1 MFARGI
7 LRSSVHAAGDRIADR
22 YVVELELGRGGG
34 AVTWACRDERTGEA
48 VAVKGMALRGLES
61 WKALELFEREARVL
75 DSLDCPGIPRYVDH
89 FSVDGEGGQ
98 RLYLVQA
105 LAPGR
110 SLAERI
116 RTGWRTDEAGV
127 RRIAHALLDIL
138 AYLHGRTPPVLHR
151 DLKPGN
157 VILDDQ
163 QRVWLVDF
171 GSVRDALRAPG
182 ELGSTTVGTYGYM
195 APEQLHGAASPAS
208 DLYGLGAT
216 LVTLLSGRSPSELP
230 HQRLKLD
237 LSVVPCSPEL
247 RTWLAQLLEPA
258 AEDRYTTVDEART
271 GLADQADGLPL
282 LRGRAWA
289 ALAAA
294 AVLAVGGVAVTM
306 RLAPSR
312 QTEAAQFGPVPLLP
326 PIAAASRRP
335 PPSRPGR
342 QVDLPPT
349 GPIAEPRAASDADR
363 LAVEARAIIE
373 AWDGEPGWLDAA
385 RKKLAE
391 ADAKDPSAVLPMLV
405 HAHLAQVELA
415 AQGTPTPRDLAPAHA
430 WVDRAVARDRK
441 QPEAEVRRAWLHFLG
456 GEVRKARIALQR
468 AQPLPPRG
476 RLLEARL
483 SLSEGRTAEAE
494 AQALAVIRAGGERFV
509 VALAFDVLA
518 EIFASQ
524 RMNDA
529 TATALRRRIE
539 VTPDSPAAQRA
550 LSAFLLAAGDLKGAL
565 EAAELARRLRDD
577 APSRRMLSRVLLTDG
592 SWRLWRDDRPAEAR
606 EKLAAAAAADP
617 TFAEAQYALG
627 AALRALAFKEHS
639 AQPLEAA
646 RQAFERAVALDP
658 QLRNAQS
665 ALEEHHAALAA
676 VAREARH

>member
-1 MFARGI
+1 M
-7 LRSSVHAAGDRIADR
+7 HAAGDRIADR

-34 AVTWACRDERTGEA
+34 AVTWACRDTHSGEA

-75 DSLDCPGIPRYVDH
+75 GSLDHPGIPRYVDH
-89 FSVDGEGGQ
+89 FSVDGPSGQ

-110 SLAERI
+110 SLAERL
-116 RTGWRTDEAGV
+116 RTGFRTDEAGV

-138 AYLHGRTPPVLHR
+138 GYLHARKPPVLHR
-151 DLKPGN
+151 DLKPAN
-157 VILDDQ
+157 VILDEA

-237 LSVVPCSPEL
+237 LSMVPCSPEL
-247 RTWLAQLLEPA
+247 RAWLAQLLEPA
-258 AEDRYTTVDEART
+258 AEDRYTTVEEARA
-271 GLADQADGLPL
+271 GFADPPGERPL
-282 LRGRAWA
+282 LHGRALVA
-289 ALAAA
+289 VAAA
-294 AVLAVGGVAVTM
+294 AILAVGGIAVTM
-306 RLAPSR
+306 RLSPSR
-312 QTEAAQFGPVPLLP
+312 PAELGPSFGPVPLLP

-342 QVDLPPT
+342 QIELPPT
-349 GPIAEPRAASDADR
+349 GPLGEPKAATEADR
-363 LAVEARAIIE
+363 LALEARAIVE
-373 AWDGEPGWLDAA
+373 AWDGEPGWLDVAKQ
-385 RKKLAE
+385 RLAQ
-391 ADAKDPSAVLPMLV
+391 ADARAPTAVLPMLV

-415 AQGTPTPRDLAPAHA
+415 AQGTPTPRDLAPAHG
-430 WVDRAVARDRK
+430 WIDRALARDRK
-441 QPEAEVRRAWLHFLG
+441 QPEAEVRRAWLHFLS
-456 GEVRKARIALQR
+456 GEVRRARVALQR

-494 AQALAVIRAGGERFV
+494 AQALAVVRAGGERFV

-524 RMNDA
+524 RMTEA
-529 TATALRRRIE
+529 TLAALRRRVE

-550 LSAFLLAAGDLKGAL
+550 LATFLLSTSDLPGAL
-565 EAAELARRLRDD
+565 AAAEQARKLRDD
-577 APSRRMLSRVLLTDG
+577 APSRRMLARVLLTDG
-592 SWRLWRDDRPAEAR
+592 AWKLWRDERPAEAR
-606 EKLAAAAAADP
+606 DKLAAAVAADP

-646 RQAFERAVALDP
+646 RQAFERAIALDP
-658 QLRNAQS
+658 QLRTAQS

-676 VAREARH
+676 VAREARR